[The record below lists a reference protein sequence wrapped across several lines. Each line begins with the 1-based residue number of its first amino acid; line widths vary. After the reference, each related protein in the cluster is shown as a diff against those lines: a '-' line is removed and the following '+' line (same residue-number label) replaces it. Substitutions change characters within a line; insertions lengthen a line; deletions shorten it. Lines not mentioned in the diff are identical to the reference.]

1 METIGIL
8 TIIIFDHSNITAI
21 PAVWSQFFDA
31 RVQTRVLI
39 HVFGM
44 NLMFFVY
51 DVLQSHNYV

>member
-8 TIIIFDHSNITAI
+8 TIIIFDYSNITAI
-21 PAVWSQFFDA
+21 AAVWSQFFDA

-44 NLMFFVY
+44 NLMFFRV
-51 DVLQSHNYV
+51 